1 VGMKKILIVLLL
13 AGILMAVAGCS
24 GTQRVRITQNSVWI
38 DNMILTIRH
47 GYRLAED
54 AYSIEE
60 TADGYDIVI
69 HAVQEKMELTEP

>member
-1 VGMKKILIVLLL
+1 MKKAIMILLL
-13 AGILMAVAGCS
+13 VALLTMLSSCS
-24 GTQRVRITQNSVWI
+24 STGRVRITQNSVWI

-60 TADGYDIVI
+60 TAEGYDIVI

>member
-1 VGMKKILIVLLL
+1 MKKAIMILLL
-13 AGILMAVAGCS
+13 VALLTMLSSCS
-24 GTQRVRITQNSVWI
+24 STGRVRISQNSVWI

>member
-1 VGMKKILIVLLL
+1 MVMKKLLIGLLL
-13 AGILMAVAGCS
+13 AGILMMLAGCS
-24 GTQRVRITQNSVWI
+24 GTERVRIAQNSVWI

-54 AYSIEE
+54 VYSIEE
-60 TADGYDIVI
+60 TAEGYDIVI

>member
-1 VGMKKILIVLLL
+1 MVMKKLLIGLLLVGILIVL
-13 AGILMAVAGCS
+13 AGCS
-24 GTQRVRITQNSVWI
+24 GTERVRITQNSVWI

>member
-1 VGMKKILIVLLL
+1 MKKAAVFLLL
-13 AGILMAVAGCS
+13 AGILMTLAGCS
-24 GTQRVRITQNSVWI
+24 GTERVRITQNSVWI

-60 TADGYDIVI
+60 TAEGYDIVI

>member
-1 VGMKKILIVLLL
+1 MKKAAVFLLL

-24 GTQRVRITQNSVWI
+24 GTERVRITQNGVWI

-54 AYSIEE
+54 AYSIRE
-60 TADGYDIVI
+60 TEAGYDIVI
-69 HAVQEKMELTEP
+69 HAVADGEPGDD